1 MVFRDMK
8 KIYLCLMSFDTNKNV
23 VLMETIFVQQ
33 VGQDMAKYHVGQCVM
48 LKRSIRREIMNKL
61 MKKTMVLSVIG
72 GLVIQ
77 LAACGTIMHPER
89 KGQQAGQLDSGIV
102 ILDAIG
108 LLFFLV
114 PGVIAFAVDFNNGT
128 IYLPGGSVSINSDE
142 LNVVTITGDITNE
155 KIEQLVFEETGKT
168 INLDENE
175 VRSSEITTTIS
186 SLKSELGFL

>member
-1 MVFRDMK
+1 
-8 KIYLCLMSFDTNKNV
+8 MSFDTNKNV
-23 VLMETIFVQQ
+23 VLIEAIFVQE
-33 VGQDMAKYHVGQCVM
+33 VGQAMAKCHVGQCVM
-48 LKRSIRREIMNKL
+48 LKCRERRKIMNKL

-142 LNVVTITGDITNE
+142 LNVVTISGDITNE